1 MRPRRPWLAAL
12 AISACLLVPLVL
24 FGGTALA
31 NGFAALTQYG
41 HGPGSSQ
48 YQYGGGKVV
57 ICHATHSK
65 KNPFVTIVV
74 SAQGAANHLKH
85 HSGDSRGACAS
96 THKTTT
102 TTTTTTTSH
111 GKGKGSDK
119 SNEKE
124 KEHGSNAQS
133 NQNHGNGKGGDNGD
147 KDDDSGNN
155 GNGKG
160 KGH

>member
-1 MRPRRPWLAAL
+1 MRPKRRWLAAL
-12 AISACLLVPLVL
+12 AISASLLVPLVV

-31 NGFAALTQYG
+31 NGFAALAQYG

-48 YQYGGGKVV
+48 YQYNNGKVV

-85 HSGDSRGACAS
+85 HSGDKRGACPS
-96 THKTTT
+96 THTT
-102 TTTTTTTSH
+102 TTTTTTTSNH
-111 GKGKGSDK
+111 GHSKDK
-119 SNEKE
+119 PKE
-124 KEHGSNAQS
+124 KEHGQNAQS
-133 NQNHGNGKGGDNGD
+133 GNHGNGQGG
-147 KDDDSGNN
+147 DDDSGH

>member
-12 AISACLLVPLVL
+12 AISVCLIVPLVV

-31 NGFAALTQYG
+31 NGFAALAQYG

-85 HSGDSRGACAS
+85 HSGDTRGACAS
-96 THKTTT
+96 SHST

-111 GKGKGSDK
+111 GKGKG
-119 SNEKE
+119 NEKE

-133 NQNHGNGKGGDNGD
+133 NQNHGNGKGGDDGD
-147 KDDDSGNN
+147 KDSGSGNN

>member
-1 MRPRRPWLAAL
+1 MAAL
-12 AISACLLVPLVL
+12 AISVSLLVPLVV

-31 NGFAALTQYG
+31 NGFAALAQYG

-48 YQYGGGKVV
+48 YQYGGGKVA

-85 HSGDSRGACAS
+85 HSGDKRGACAS
-96 THKTTT
+96 THTS
-102 TTTTTTTSH
+102 TTTTTSSH
-111 GKGKGSDK
+111 GKDKDKG
-119 SNEKE
+119 KE
-124 KEHGSNAQS
+124 KEHGQNAQ
-133 NQNHGNGKGGDNGD
+133 GNENRGHGGDDGD
-147 KDDDSGNN
+147 NSGHS
-155 GNGKG
+155 KG

>member
-12 AISACLLVPLVL
+12 AISVCLIVPLVV

-31 NGFAALTQYG
+31 NGFAALAQYG

-65 KNPFVTIVV
+65 TNPFVTIVV

-111 GKGKGSDK
+111 GKGKG
-119 SNEKE
+119 NEKE

-133 NQNHGNGKGGDNGD
+133 NQNHGNGKGCDDGD
-147 KDDDSGNN
+147 KDSGSGN
-155 GNGKG
+155 NGKG